1 MKKITTL
8 TLGCLLAV
16 TASKAQIFSDDFE
29 SYTITTPLLGIQSAN
44 WRTWSST
51 VGGTGDDVAV
61 VNTDNNTVGGSQ
73 SIYFSSTIATGGP
86 ADVVLPFGTTP
97 ITSGIFTF
105 TSSFKIPAGKTGY
118 FNFQGTAVMG
128 NTYTLE
134 CWMQGGVISIKN
146 SGGAVMISCPQPVGT
161 WFELSLVANLTTGN
175 WELFVNGVSQGVW
188 ANAVNKVF
196 AIDIFPPDANS
207 SYWVDDVSYDTA
219 PFTLPTVNAA
229 ASFSGGMLTL
239 VGASDGIG
247 ARLTGGVVGAAKTVS
262 VDVKNFGSSIINSFD
277 LSVNLNG
284 GTPQVVNVTGLTL
297 ASLATTNVILPTPF
311 TLVSGTNTFT
321 ATVNNVNGA
330 GADGDATDDVI
341 SRAYN
346 PIVPANGKVVVVEE
360 ATGTWCQWCPR
371 GAVFMDL
378 MADFYDTY
386 TAGIAVHNGDP
397 MTVASYDAS
406 MGALVSGYPSSLV
419 DRLPEIDPGSMET
432 DFLTRIVIA
441 PKAFIVNGAN
451 YNSSTRVL
459 NVSVTST
466 LQSAISGNYKI
477 ACVIT
482 EDSVSGTGSTYNQS
496 NAYSGG
502 GAGPMGGFEL
512 LGSPVAAALMNYNH
526 VARFISPDFGGIPNA
541 EGATTSIGGVFTW
554 NFSFTLPASFDDTK
568 IHIVGL
574 FIDPTGKIDNA
585 GTATIAE
592 AVTNG
597 YVSGSGV
604 GVNDIASAPDA
615 QVSIYPNP
623 SSNNSTIALNLDKA
637 STVSVA
643 IYSVDGALA
652 GSKEYGQLNGNMSL
666 PVDMT
671 KFNAGMYFVNVTING
686 NTTVLKLIKQ

>member
-1 MKKITTL
+1 MKKIATL

-29 SYTITTPLLGIQSAN
+29 SYTITTPLLGIQSSN

-51 VGGTGDDVAV
+51 VGGTADDVAV
-61 VNTDNNTVGGSQ
+61 VNTDNNTPAGSQ
-73 SIYFSSTIATGGP
+73 SIYFSSTSATGGP
-86 ADVVLPFGTTP
+86 ADVVLPFGTVP

-105 TSSFKIPAGKTGY
+105 TSSFKVPAGKTGY

-161 WFELSLVANLTTGN
+161 WFQLSLVANLTTGN
-175 WELFVNGVSQGVW
+175 WELLVDGVSQGIW

-196 AIDIFPPDANS
+196 AIDIYPPDATA

-219 PFTLPTVNAA
+219 PYTLPAVNAA

-239 VGASDGIG
+239 VGASNGIG
-247 ARLTGGVVGAAKTVS
+247 ARLTGGVVGASKMVS
-262 VDVKNFGSSIINSFD
+262 VDVKNFGSSTINSFD
-277 LSVNLNG
+277 ISVNLNG
-284 GTPQVVNVTGLTL
+284 GTPQVVNVTGLSL
-297 ASLATTNVILPTPF
+297 ASLATTNVTFPTPF
-311 TLVSGTNTFT
+311 ALVSGTNTFT
-321 ATVNNVNGA
+321 ATVSNVNGA

-386 TAGIAVHNGDP
+386 TAGIAVHNGDV
-397 MTVASYDAS
+397 MTLAAYDS
-406 MGALVSGYPSSLV
+406 GISPFIGGYPSSLV

-432 DFLTRIVIA
+432 DFLTRIIVA

-466 LQSAISGNYKI
+466 LQTAISGNYKI

-482 EDSVSGTGSTYNQS
+482 EDSVSGTGSAYNQS
-496 NAYSGG
+496 NAYAGG

-512 LGSPVAAALMNYNH
+512 LASTVPAALMNYNH

-541 EGATTSIGGVFTW
+541 EGTTTTAGGVFTW
-554 NFSFTLPASFDDTK
+554 NFSFTLPPAYDDTK
-568 IHIVGL
+568 IHIVGM

-592 AVTNG
+592 AVSNG
-597 YVSGSGV
+597 FVSGSSV
-604 GVNDIASAPDA
+604 GVNDIAFAPDA
-615 QVSIYPNP
+615 QVNLYPNP
-623 SSNNSTIALNLDKA
+623 SSNRSNISLNLAQA
-637 STVSVA
+637 SAVSVA
-643 IYSVDGALA
+643 IYSVDGALI
-652 GSKEYGQLNGNMSL
+652 GSKDYGQLSGSLNL

-671 KFNAGMYFVNVTING
+671 PYKAGMYFVNVTIDG
-686 NTTVLKLIKQ
+686 NTSVLKLIKQ